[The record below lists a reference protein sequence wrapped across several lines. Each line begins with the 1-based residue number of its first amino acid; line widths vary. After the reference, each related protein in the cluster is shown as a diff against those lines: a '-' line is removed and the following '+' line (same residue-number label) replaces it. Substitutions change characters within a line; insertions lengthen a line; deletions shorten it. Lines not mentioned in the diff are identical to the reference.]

1 LSGSSNRLIE
11 ICRYCGDG
19 KYNEREW
26 AVVPEDIM
34 DSSAH
39 LIANRNSYYAKKR
52 EIISLYEELN
62 RVVKNG

>member
-1 LSGSSNRLIE
+1 VAPLIGLSDIIVDIVETGNTM
-11 ICRYCGDG
+11 
-19 KYNEREW
+19 RENGL
-26 AVVPEDIM
+26 VVAEDIM